1 MEKDIIKFLL
11 EVGKLKKVKRTGWL
25 LKGVKMP
32 ESVAE
37 HSFRVAIM
45 ATVLSGGRDLDGFRL
60 LKMALV
66 HDAAESI
73 ISDIVWEH
81 GKISDWEK
89 LKTKHKKE
97 LKSAKKIFSTLEKGE
112 EYFGLI
118 ADYLKQESKEAK
130 FLKEIDK
137 LEMALQTL
145 EYENIAE
152 HSLEEFWE
160 NIEKYLKD
168 KELIKIFEEIKSLR
182 GKEIDTKTF

>member
-25 LKGVKMP
+25 LKGIKMP

-37 HSFRVAIM
+37 HSLRVAVM
-45 ATVLSGGRDLDGFRL
+45 AMVLSEGKNLNRLYL
-60 LKMALV
+60 LKMALI
-66 HDAAESI
+66 HDLAESI
-73 ISDIVWEH
+73 TSDIVWEH
-81 GKISDWEK
+81 GKISDLEK

-97 LKSAKKIFSTLEKGE
+97 LESAKMIFSSLEGGE
-112 EYFGLI
+112 DYFKLL
-118 ADYLKQESKEAK
+118 ADYLKQESNEAK

-137 LEMALQTL
+137 LEMGIQAL
-145 EYENIAE
+145 EYEKITE

-168 KELIKIFEEIKSLR
+168 KELIKIFEEIKFLR
-182 GKEIDTKTF
+182 GKEIETRTF